1 MQDADSHV
9 VGISDAGPSAGAIA
23 IESPSRPNEWRMWQR
38 AQSGPDAL
46 HTARLIHAWSIAA
59 GDSQLLPYLNTY
71 FQVTGDGVTPERSFD
86 AFIALILQGIGPPTP

>member
-46 HTARLIHAWSIAA
+46 HTARLIHAAQVAPRVHRTCLRGASRLADA
-59 GDSQLLPYLNTY
+59 NEVKTGLLVALDGA
-71 FQVTGDGVTPERSFD
+71 VLTGRYARS
-86 AFIALILQGIGPPTP
+86 G